1 MTIMQP
7 CDVLQKRSKVCQLY
21 LTQNM
26 ENFYHYCTSY
36 CSNIFLSSIYKGLTR
51 EKDKLEIEY
60 EKLLTVN
67 ETLAA
72 DLELTIRLKK
82 SIEEEQVSHQQ
93 LFYPSNP
100 AVFFHKVIYQFSQYD
115 IHLNFRKRY

>member
-1 MTIMQP
+1 MQP

-21 LTQNM
+21 LTPNM
-26 ENFYHYCTSY
+26 ENLYHYFTSY
-36 CSNIFLSSIYKGLTR
+36 LSNIFLYSIYKGLTR

-82 SIEEEQVSHQQ
+82 SIEEEQVSYQQ
-93 LFYPSNP
+93 LVYPSSP
-100 AVFFHKVIYQFSQYD
+100 TV
-115 IHLNFRKRY
+115 LNTVS

>member
-1 MTIMQP
+1 
-7 CDVLQKRSKVCQLY
+7 
-21 LTQNM
+21 M
-26 ENFYHYCTSY
+26 ENFYCTSY
-36 CSNIFLSSIYKGLTR
+36 CSNIFLYSIYKGLTR

-82 SIEEEQVSHQQ
+82 SIEEEQVSYQQ
-93 LFYPSNP
+93 LVYPSSP
-100 AVFFHKVIYQFSQYD
+100 TVFFIKSFINFYNMTSILILGKDTKSQRRT
-115 IHLNFRKRY
+115 LSRSSKT

>member
-1 MTIMQP
+1 MR
-7 CDVLQKRSKVCQLY
+7 KHR
-21 LTQNM
+21 
-26 ENFYHYCTSY
+26 YHYCISY
-36 CSNIFLSSIYKGLTR
+36 CSTIFLYSFYKGLTR

-82 SIEEEQVSHQQ
+82 SIEEEQVSYQQ
-93 LFYPSNP
+93 LVYPSKNT
-100 AVFFHKVIYQFSQYD
+100 VFHKVIYQFLQYD

>member
-7 CDVLQKRSKVCQLY
+7 CDALQKRSKVCYLY

-26 ENFYHYCTSY
+26 ENFYCISY
-36 CSNIFLSSIYKGLTR
+36 CSTIFLYSFYKGLTR
-51 EKDKLEIEY
+51 EKDKIEIEY

-82 SIEEEQVSHQQ
+82 SIEEEQVSYQQ
-93 LFYPSNP
+93 LVSYP
-100 AVFFHKVIYQFSQYD
+100 
-115 IHLNFRKRY
+115 

>member
-1 MTIMQP
+1 
-7 CDVLQKRSKVCQLY
+7 
-21 LTQNM
+21 M
-26 ENFYHYCTSY
+26 ENFYCTSY
-36 CSNIFLSSIYKGLTR
+36 CSNIFLYSIYKGLTR

-100 AVFFHKVIYQFSQYD
+100 AVFFHKVIYQFLQYD

>member
-1 MTIMQP
+1 M
-7 CDVLQKRSKVCQLY
+7 
-21 LTQNM
+21 
-26 ENFYHYCTSY
+26 
-36 CSNIFLSSIYKGLTR
+36 
-51 EKDKLEIEY
+51 EY

-93 LFYPSNP
+93 LVYPSSP
-100 AVFFHKVIYQFSQYD
+100 ITVS
-115 IHLNFRKRY
+115 